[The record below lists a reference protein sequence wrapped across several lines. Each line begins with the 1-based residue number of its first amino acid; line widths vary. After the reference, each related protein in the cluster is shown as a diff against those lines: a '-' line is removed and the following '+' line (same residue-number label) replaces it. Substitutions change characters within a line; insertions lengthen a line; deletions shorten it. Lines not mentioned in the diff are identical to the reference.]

1 MAGRNLQSAS
11 STGAAVAGVIL
22 CGGGSRRMQSGEK
35 PLLVAGEKSLLQLVI
50 DQVAPQV
57 RQVVLSC
64 GTNTSHYGAIG
75 LPVITDQRNDAGP
88 LAGVEAALADVEGDL
103 LFFCPG
109 DAPRFPANMVS
120 ELLTAIGDGEV
131 AFARVGGADHQLFLL
146 VRRTQ
151 SAAISAWLD
160 NGGRSVSGWLAHVNA
175 VPVDFANP
183 LDFSNINTPADL
195 ESFRRE
201 VLDALR
207 ER

>member
-50 DQVAPQV
+50 DQVAQQV

-109 DAPRFPANMVS
+109 DAPRFPA
-120 ELLTAIGDGEV
+120 GDVDAGFKWLDKAVE
-131 AFARVGGADHQLFLL
+131 ARVRDLIFLKVSTVLADHRQDPRYLALL
-146 VRRTQ
+146 QTVG
-151 SAAISAWLD
+151 L
-160 NGGRSVSGWLAHVNA
+160 
-175 VPVDFANP
+175 PAN
-183 LDFSNINTPADL
+183 
-195 ESFRRE
+195 
-201 VLDALR
+201 
-207 ER
+207 